1 MKILSTPTANTK
13 KGIISKMIK
22 VAETP
27 INPKIPMEAA
37 TESRTIITPPRPR
50 VILLSIANRLNL
62 EILPKLK
69 IQENVKNEKNP

>member
-13 KGIISKMIK
+13 KGMITKMIK
-22 VAETP
+22 EAETP

-37 TESRTIITPPRPR
+37 TDSRTIITPPRPR

-69 IQENVKNEKNP
+69 I